1 MGCCSSQASSQA
13 LSPGHRIKSPIVHK
27 APKTLSEIRKTSELY
42 ERVKQIA
49 SFKCEITG
57 LLTLHNYICL
67 AREKKDVH
75 NLLIF
80 EVIVPPIGNSQFNPD
95 NSVKSVVNPTDVQL
109 TGSYFS

>member
-13 LSPGHRIKSPIVHK
+13 LSPGHKINSIQKFPK
-27 APKTLSEIRKTSELY
+27 ALSEIKKTGELY

-49 SFKCEITG
+49 AFKCEITG

-80 EVIVPPIGNSQFNPD
+80 EVMSQP
-95 NSVKSVVNPTDVQL
+95 VC
-109 TGSYFS
+109 

>member
-13 LSPGHRIKSPIVHK
+13 LSPGHKIKSIQKFPK
-27 APKTLSEIRKTSELY
+27 ALSEIKKTGELY

-49 SFKCEITG
+49 AFKCEITG

-80 EVIVPPIGNSQFNPD
+80 EVMSQPVGVHNSPD
-95 NSVKSVVNPTDVQL
+95 NT
-109 TGSYFS
+109 